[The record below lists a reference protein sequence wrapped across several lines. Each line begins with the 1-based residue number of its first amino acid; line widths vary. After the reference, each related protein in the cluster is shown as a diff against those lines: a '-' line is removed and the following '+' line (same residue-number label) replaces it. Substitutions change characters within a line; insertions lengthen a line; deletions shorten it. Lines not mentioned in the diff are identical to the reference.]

1 MTEGGVK
8 QDKRGQTL
16 TKQHLKKTDSKQSTL
31 TAASDGDDRER
42 ESGKKTIHHWMK
54 KAKLEP

>member
-8 QDKRGQTL
+8 QDKCGQTL

-42 ESGKKTIHHWMK
+42 ESQER
-54 KAKLEP
+54 KLFITG